1 MIDIDDIINRRSAKT
16 KTATTEQ
23 VVAEMQKAMND
34 LIEQVNQLLTLQK
47 QLLTHIEYQDD
58 RIRLLD
64 GLITDMAPDL
74 DLLET
79 IAETDEE
86 KRAMVRAYMNL
97 NTAVIDEYIP

>member
-16 KTATTEQ
+16 ATTEQ
-23 VVAEMQKAMND
+23 VVAEMQKVMTD
-34 LIEQVNQLLTLQK
+34 LVEQVNQLLTLQK

-86 KRAMVRAYMNL
+86 KRAMVREYMNL